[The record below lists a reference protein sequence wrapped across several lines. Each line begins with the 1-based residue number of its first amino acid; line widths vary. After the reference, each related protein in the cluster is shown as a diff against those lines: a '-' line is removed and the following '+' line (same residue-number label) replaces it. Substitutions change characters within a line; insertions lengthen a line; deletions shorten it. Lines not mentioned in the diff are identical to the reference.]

1 MNESNDE
8 GVVDNESEGNDVVP
22 NEEEIIDDDDD
33 VVEED
38 KENVPDIVNSNPM
51 INNYLNNE
59 QHVDSNSNNLN
70 RKQSQQSF
78 QKGFHKGT
86 INDEIISMN
95 IELNNKNE
103 FVGMEH
109 FDEASKIG
117 FGIAEDDNISMLRPV
132 HNKTQRDN
140 MNDNVIPSN
149 NNNQI
154 NTIEEKEM
162 ICEDKDDD
170 VIKQKLE
177 TKLHLDDHNV
187 LYYEIQNF
195 KTWKRFINGKIRFFL
210 PGENNKNKL
219 YSKKIVPKREVSGF
233 KKLAQ
238 KKKGKQLHNNN
249 NNILANSVAVVS
261 TTNNNNN
268 THKQRQISEVNL
280 NEDAMRRSVTNNNDN
295 HSNSNHV
302 NCLSTNNI
310 NPIDY
315 GQILKENEELRQR
328 NIDLIKTIEHLE
340 KELNIIKQSIIISS
354 SSSSLQPQSSP
365 NVILTNTTN
374 NKHYIENER
383 YNK

>member
-1 MNESNDE
+1 MNESNGED
-8 GVVDNESEGNDVVP
+8 VVDNESEGNDVIVA
-22 NEEEIIDDDDD
+22 NEEEMIDDDDI
-33 VVEED
+33 VEEN

-59 QHVDSNSNNLN
+59 QHVDSNNNNLN

-86 INDEIISMN
+86 TNDEIMSMN

-140 MNDNVIPSN
+140 MNDNVTPSNN

-162 ICEDKDDD
+162 ICEDGDDN

-177 TKLHLDDHNV
+177 TKLHLDDHNL

-195 KTWKRFINGKIRFFL
+195 KTWKKFINGKICFFL

-219 YSKKIVPKREVSGF
+219 YSKKIVTKREVSGF

-238 KKKGKQLHNNN
+238 KKKGKQLHNK

-261 TTNNNNN
+261 TINNNN

-280 NEDAMRRSVTNNNDN
+280 NEDVMRCSVGNNNDN
-295 HSNSNHV
+295 HSNHV

-354 SSSSLQPQSSP
+354 SSSSLQPLQSSS

>member
-1 MNESNDE
+1 MNDDSNGE

-22 NEEEIIDDDDD
+22 NEEEMIDDIDDDDD
-33 VVEED
+33 VVEEN
-38 KENVPDIVNSNPM
+38 KENVPDIINSNNNPM

-59 QHVDSNSNNLN
+59 QHVDSNNNLN

-86 INDEIISMN
+86 TNDDIMSMN

-109 FDEASKIG
+109 FDEASKVG

-140 MNDNVIPSN
+140 MNDNVTPSDKK
-149 NNNQI
+149 I

-162 ICEDKDDD
+162 ICEDGDDD
-170 VIKQKLE
+170 VAIKQKLE

-195 KTWKRFINGKIRFFL
+195 KTWKKFINGKLRFFL

-219 YSKKIVPKREVSGF
+219 YSKKILPKREVSGF

-238 KKKGKQLHNNN
+238 KKKGKQLHNK

-261 TTNNNNN
+261 NNN
-268 THKQRQISEVNL
+268 THKSRQISEVNV
-280 NEDAMRRSVTNNNDN
+280 NEDMIIRNSVGNNNDN

-310 NPIDY
+310 NQIDY
-315 GQILKENEELRQR
+315 GQILKENEDLRQR

-365 NVILTNTTN
+365 NVILNTTN
-374 NKHYIENER
+374 NKNYIENER

>member
-1 MNESNDE
+1 MNESNGED
-8 GVVDNESEGNDVVP
+8 VVDNESEGNDVVIA
-22 NEEEIIDDDDD
+22 NEEEMIDDDD
-33 VVEED
+33 VVEEN

-59 QHVDSNSNNLN
+59 QHVDSNNNNLN

-86 INDEIISMN
+86 TNDEIMSMN

-140 MNDNVIPSN
+140 MNDNITSSN

-162 ICEDKDDD
+162 ICEDGDDN

-177 TKLHLDDHNV
+177 TKLHLDDPNV

-195 KTWKRFINGKIRFFL
+195 KTWKKFINGKMRFFL
-210 PGENNKNKL
+210 PGENNKHKL
-219 YSKKIVPKREVSGF
+219 YSKKIVSKREVSGF

-238 KKKGKQLHNNN
+238 KKKEKQQLNKNNT
-249 NNILANSVAVVS
+249 LVNSVAVVS
-261 TTNNNNN
+261 NTNNN
-268 THKQRQISEVNL
+268 THKSRQISEVNL
-280 NEDAMRRSVTNNNDN
+280 NEDMMKRSVSNNCNVN
-295 HSNSNHV
+295 NV

-315 GQILKENEELRQR
+315 GQILKENEDLRQR

-340 KELNIIKQSIIISS
+340 KELNIIKQSIILSSS
-354 SSSSLQPQSSP
+354 SSSSLHPSSP
-365 NVILTNTTN
+365 NVILNTN

>member
-1 MNESNDE
+1 MNESNGED
-8 GVVDNESEGNDVVP
+8 VVDNESEGNDVVVA
-22 NEEEIIDDDDD
+22 NEEEMIDDDD
-33 VVEED
+33 VVEEN

-59 QHVDSNSNNLN
+59 QHVDSNNNNLN

-86 INDEIISMN
+86 TNDEIMSMN

-140 MNDNVIPSN
+140 MNDNVTSSN

-162 ICEDKDDD
+162 ICENGDDD

-195 KTWKRFINGKIRFFL
+195 KTWKKFINGKIRFFL

-219 YSKKIVPKREVSGF
+219 YSKKIVTKREVSGF

-238 KKKGKQLHNNN
+238 KKKGKQLHNNK
-249 NNILANSVAVVS
+249 NNILANSVSIVS
-261 TTNNNNN
+261 TSNNNNN
-268 THKQRQISEVNL
+268 THKPRQISEVNL
-280 NEDAMRRSVTNNNDN
+280 NEDVMRCSVGNNNDN
-295 HSNSNHV
+295 HSNHV

-315 GQILKENEELRQR
+315 SQILKENEELRQR

-354 SSSSLQPQSSP
+354 SSSSLQPLQSSP

>member
-1 MNESNDE
+1 MNESNGE
-8 GVVDNESEGNDVVP
+8 VVVDSESEGNDIVP
-22 NEEEIIDDDDD
+22 NEEMIENDDDD
-33 VVEED
+33 VVEEN
-38 KENVPDIVNSNPM
+38 KENVPDIGNSNTNPM

-59 QHVDSNSNNLN
+59 QHVDSNTNLN
-70 RKQSQQSF
+70 RKPSHQSF
-78 QKGFHKGT
+78 QKGLYRGT
-86 INDEIISMN
+86 NDEMSMN

-117 FGIAEDDNISMLRPV
+117 FGIAEDDNISILRPV
-132 HNKTQRDN
+132 PNKTHNDDVTQRN
-140 MNDNVIPSN
+140 ND
-149 NNNQI
+149 NQI

-162 ICEDKDDD
+162 ICEDGDDD

-177 TKLHLDDHNV
+177 TKLHLDEPNV

-195 KTWKRFINGKIRFFL
+195 KTWKKFINGKMRFFL
-210 PGENNKNKL
+210 PGENNKHKL
-219 YSKKIVPKREVSGF
+219 YSKKIVSKREVSGF

-238 KKKGKQLHNNN
+238 KKKEKQQLNKNNT
-249 NNILANSVAVVS
+249 LVNSVAVVS
-261 TTNNNNN
+261 NTNNN
-268 THKQRQISEVNL
+268 THKSRQISEVNL
-280 NEDAMRRSVTNNNDN
+280 NEDTMKRSVSNNCNVN
-295 HSNSNHV
+295 NV

-315 GQILKENEELRQR
+315 GQILKENEDLRQR

-340 KELNIIKQSIIISS
+340 KELNIIKQSIILSSS
-354 SSSSLQPQSSP
+354 SSSSLHPSSP
-365 NVILTNTTN
+365 NVILNTN

>member
-1 MNESNDE
+1 
-8 GVVDNESEGNDVVP
+8 
-22 NEEEIIDDDDD
+22 
-33 VVEED
+33 
-38 KENVPDIVNSNPM
+38 
-51 INNYLNNE
+51 
-59 QHVDSNSNNLN
+59 
-70 RKQSQQSF
+70 
-78 QKGFHKGT
+78 
-86 INDEIISMN
+86 
-95 IELNNKNE
+95 
-103 FVGMEH
+103 
-109 FDEASKIG
+109 
-117 FGIAEDDNISMLRPV
+117 MLRPV

-149 NNNQI
+149 NNQI

-162 ICEDKDDD
+162 ICEDGDDD

-310 NPIDY
+310 NTIDY
-315 GQILKENEELRQR
+315 GQILKENEDLRQR

>member
-1 MNESNDE
+1 MNESNGED
-8 GVVDNESEGNDVVP
+8 VVDNESEGNDVVVA
-22 NEEEIIDDDDD
+22 NEEEMIDDDD
-33 VVEED
+33 VVEEN

-59 QHVDSNSNNLN
+59 QHVDSNNNNLN

-86 INDEIISMN
+86 TNDEIMSIN

-140 MNDNVIPSN
+140 MNDNITSSN

-162 ICEDKDDD
+162 ICEDGDDD

-195 KTWKRFINGKIRFFL
+195 KTWKKFINGKIRFFL

-219 YSKKIVPKREVSGF
+219 YSKKIVTKREVSGF

-261 TTNNNNN
+261 TINNNN

-295 HSNSNHV
+295 HSNSIHV

-354 SSSSLQPQSSP
+354 SSSSLQLQSSP